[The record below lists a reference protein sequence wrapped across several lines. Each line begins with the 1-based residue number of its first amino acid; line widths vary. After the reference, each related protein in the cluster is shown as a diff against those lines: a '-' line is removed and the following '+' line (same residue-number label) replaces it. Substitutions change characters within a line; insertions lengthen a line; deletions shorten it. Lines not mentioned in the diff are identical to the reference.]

1 MSPRAEQIDR
11 DLAPDDGSGFSPA
24 VLDGR
29 LLVVD
34 DEESLRI
41 TTAAILEKEGYTVD
55 TASSG
60 DEAIA
65 LMDQTDYD
73 LVLTDL
79 HMEGGDGLSVLNQI
93 RRHSPLTISVVLT
106 GFASVESAIAA
117 LQEGA
122 YDYLVKPCDIDSMKH
137 TIRRGVEHRRLMLAE
152 QKARTDLEQLNLDL
166 ERRIADRT
174 AELTRL
180 NGELAEANRAKDVF
194 LATLSHELRTPLTPV
209 VGWIKLLRSGNLDE
223 KSVAQ
228 ALDAIER
235 NAWLQSRL
243 IDDLLDTSRI
253 ATGKLHFEPKPTDVN
268 TIVKAAI
275 DTVRASAASRNIDLS
290 VQLSSSTLVV
300 MGEPVRLQQ
309 IAWNLLSNA
318 IKFTEPGGKVTVI
331 TDGDNSHARVCVTD
345 TGVGIAPDF
354 LPHVFDRFK
363 QADGS
368 TSRRHGGLGLGLA
381 IADALAKMHGGKIE
395 AESEGAGKGA
405 CFTFCLELATAERV
419 APEPV
424 TERVHSLSGLDV
436 LIVED
441 SPDTLLLLSALFSR
455 EGANV
460 MTAASAAEALQS
472 AASKRPSVI
481 ISDIGMP
488 DVDGYQLLQQLK
500 VLPGMD
506 DVPAIAIS
514 GYASE
519 EDRERALETGYQAL
533 VPNRSTWTSS
543 SVSSRSSKFANSP
556 RRTSKSVQKS
566 NFTLKSSF
574 NLTKIKL

>member
-1 MSPRAEQIDR
+1 MSQSLDHSEN
-11 DLAPDDGSGFSPA
+11 GSTKDKAGVFVPLS
-24 VLDGR
+24 R

-41 TTAAILEKEGYTVD
+41 TTAAILEQEGYTVD

-60 DEAIA
+60 DEAIM
-65 LMDQTDYD
+65 LMDKADYD

-93 RRHSPLTISVVLT
+93 RRHAPLTISVVLT

-122 YDYLVKPCDIDSMKH
+122 YDYLIKPCDIESMKH

-152 QKARTDLEQLNLDL
+152 QKARADLHQLNLDL
-166 ERRIADRT
+166 ERRIEERT
-174 AELTRL
+174 AELRRL
-180 NGELAEANRAKDVF
+180 NVELADANRAKDVF

-209 VGWIKLLRSGNLDE
+209 VGWIKLLRSGTLDE

-253 ATGKLHFEPKPTDVN
+253 ATGKLHFEPKPTDLNV
-268 TIVKAAI
+268 IVRAAI
-275 DTVRASAASRNIDLS
+275 DTVRATAAARNLDLS
-290 VQLSSSTLVV
+290 VSFSPLSLVV

-309 IAWNLLSNA
+309 IAWNLVSNA
-318 IKFTEPGGKVTVI
+318 IKFTDAGGKVTV
-331 TDGDNSHARVCVTD
+331 TTGANGTHAFLEVVD
-345 TGVGIAPDF
+345 TGVGIEPEF
-354 LPHVFDRFK
+354 LPHVFDRFR

-381 IADALAKMHGGKIE
+381 IADALAKMHGGRLT
-395 AESEGAGKGA
+395 AQSEGVGHGST
-405 CFTFCLELATAERV
+405 FTLTLELATAGKVV
-419 APEPV
+419 AETV
-424 TERVHSLSGLDV
+424 QEKVHSLEGLHV

-441 SPDTLLLLSALFSR
+441 SPDTLMLLRKIFER

-460 MTAASAAEALQS
+460 TTAGSAAEALQS
-472 AASKRPSVI
+472 AMVKRPNI
-481 ISDIGMP
+481 IVSDIGMP
-488 DVDGYQLLQQLK
+488 ETDGYQLLEQLR
-500 VLPGMD
+500 VLPGLSE
-506 DVPAIAIS
+506 VPAIAIS

-519 EDRERALETGYQAL
+519 EDRERALSVGYQAL
-533 VPNRSTWTSS
+533 IPKPIDVD
-543 SVSSRSSKFANSP
+543 AL
-556 RRTSKSVQKS
+556 
-566 NFTLKSSF
+566 FTLIQELKSPALSSPD
-574 NLTKIKL
+574 K

>member
-1 MSPRAEQIDR
+1 MSQSFENHGNG
-11 DLAPDDGSGFSPA
+11 APLDDTSVFVPVFDEA
-24 VLDGR
+24 K

-41 TTAAILEKEGYTVD
+41 TTAAIFEKEGYIVD

-60 DEAIA
+60 DEAID
-65 LMDQTDYD
+65 LISKTDYD

-79 HMEGGDGLSVLNQI
+79 HMEGGDGLSVLSQI
-93 RRHSPLTISVVLT
+93 RQAAPLTISVVLT

-122 YDYLVKPCDIDSMKH
+122 YDYLIKPCDIESMKH

-152 QKARTDLEQLNLDL
+152 QKARADLQQLNLDL
-166 ERRIADRT
+166 EQRIEERT
-174 AELTRL
+174 AELQRL
-180 NGELAEANRAKDVF
+180 NAELAEANRAKDVF

-223 KSVAQ
+223 KSVSQ

-253 ATGKLHFEPKPTDVN
+253 ATGKLHFEPKPTDLN
-268 TIVKAAI
+268 AIVKAAV
-275 DTVRASAASRNIDLS
+275 DTVRNSAANRNIDLTMS
-290 VQLSSSTLVV
+290 LHPASLVV

-309 IAWNLLSNA
+309 IAWNLVSNA
-318 IKFTEPGGKVTVI
+318 IKFTDPGGRVSVTTGI
-331 TDGDNSHARVCVTD
+331 NGTQAILTVTD
-345 TGVGIAPDF
+345 SGVGIEAEF
-354 LPHVFDRFK
+354 LPHVFDRFR

-381 IADALAKMHGGKIE
+381 IADALAKMHGGRME
-395 AESEGAGKGA
+395 AHSAGVGHGAT
-405 CFTFCLELATAERV
+405 FTFRVELAPMENVVVETV
-419 APEPV
+419 DQK
-424 TERVHSLSGLDV
+424 VHSLEGLDV

-441 SPDTLLLLSALFSR
+441 SADTLLLLSTIFRR
-455 EGANV
+455 EGATV
-460 MTAASAAEALQS
+460 TTAESASKALQS
-472 AASKRPSVI
+472 AVMKRPHI
-481 ISDIGMP
+481 IVSDIGMP
-488 DVDGYQLLQQLK
+488 ETDGYQLLEQLRL
-500 VLPGMD
+500 LPGLS

-519 EDRERALETGYQAL
+519 EDRERALAAGYLAL
-533 VPNRSTWTSS
+533 VPKP
-543 SVSSRSSKFANSP
+543 VDID
-556 RRTSKSVQKS
+556 VL
-566 NFTLKSSF
+566 FTLIQDLKA
-574 NLTKIKL
+574 TAV